1 MKNFRFCTVLLLLLA
16 AAAVVIFTSCETMG
30 GQAGGGAS
38 GEGAFPAGS
47 PEDVAFQRL
56 QKSGKDGGVGLS
68 VAASGDG
75 SVWLRSSP
83 YTLLPGGKDFIGMA
97 ALFESGKE
105 KASALFFDENSAN
118 LLFGASCALS
128 PDGSLAVFGAPETS
142 PGGTGYIFG
151 YLRHPDGSYPLW
163 FRIPAQGKGWLWG
176 MDVDVSGG
184 GGKTVVIG
192 APGEDGHGR
201 VHYFLAPE
209 GGWPEADD
217 SNIRKGYL
225 GAGGAQPGDEFG
237 RSVAVSKDDSTII
250 VGSPGKNGGQGIVY
264 LFTKPAEG
272 WLHTRDLVPL
282 DLADAQGDRFGQSVA
297 VSGDGAVIAAG
308 APGAA
313 DGAGG
318 VYIITIP
325 KDGGEPKFVFFPAEN
340 DRGMGISVDVSADGK
355 TVAAGGYGREYSGTL
370 KVYRSESGNWDDS
383 KQIAD
388 WFGDPAKP
396 EQKGAMLGY
405 SFELVDDGSKLFGG
419 IPFYKDGGGTAMWFN
434 IEE

>member
-1 MKNFRFCTVLLLLLA
+1 MKKFRFGTILMLILA
-16 AAAVVIFTSCETMG
+16 AAAVVIFTSCETTG
-30 GQAGGGAS
+30 GQAGGNAS
-38 GEGAFPAGS
+38 GAGIFPAGS
-47 PEDVAFQRL
+47 PEEVALERL
-56 QKSGKDGGVGLS
+56 QKSEKDGGVGLS
-68 VAASGDG
+68 VAVSADG
-75 SVWLRSSP
+75 SMWLRSSP
-83 YTLLPGGKDFIGMA
+83 YTLLPGGQDFIGMVT
-97 ALFESGKE
+97 LFESGKD
-105 KASALFFDENSAN
+105 KASALFFDENAAN
-118 LLFGASCALS
+118 LLFGAATALS
-128 PDGSLAVFGAPETS
+128 PDGSLAVIGAPETS
-142 PGGTGYIFG
+142 PGGTGYVFG
-151 YLRHPDGSYPLW
+151 YLRHSDGSYPLW
-163 FRIPAQGKGWLWG
+163 FRLPAQGKGWLWG

-192 APGEDGHGR
+192 APGEEGHGL

-237 RSVAVSKDDSTII
+237 RSAAISKDDSTII
-250 VGSPGKNGGQGIVY
+250 VGSPGKNGGQGIAY

-282 DLADAQGDRFGQSVA
+282 DLADAAGDRFGQSVA
-297 VSGDGAVIAAG
+297 LSGDGSVIAVG

-318 VYIITIP
+318 VYVITVP
-325 KDGGEPKFVFFPAEN
+325 KQGGEPKFVFFTSEN
-340 DRGMGISVDVSADGK
+340 DRGMGIAVDVSADGK
-355 TVAAGGYGREYSGTL
+355 TVAVGGYGMEYSGVL
-370 KVYRSESGNWDDS
+370 KVYRSESGIWDDS

-419 IPFYKDGGGTAMWFN
+419 IPFYNDGGGTAIWFN